1 MSPPTR
7 RTTEATL
14 TEVLTGGRALPRHR
28 HPRPPPREVGWVEVE
43 LVAEGVAGSF
53 VPDGEQ
59 REDGRLELGPG
70 PTAPYRTRVVVRR
83 PADAAAFSGTVV
95 VEWLNVSSGLDA
107 NPDWAFLAP
116 ELVRTGVAWVGVSA
130 QCIGVKGGAIAVD
143 AGEGAGDAGV
153 GLKGHDPER
162 YGSLHH
168 PGDAFAYDIYSQV
181 GAAVR
186 VGAPAA
192 LGGLRVEQ
200 VLAIG
205 ESQSAFALTT
215 YIDGVH
221 PDAWVYDGFL
231 VHSRGRSGLPLG
243 EAGKGVTGRRAITG
257 APQRIRTDLDV
268 PVMIVQTETDL
279 LPVLGY
285 AEARQDDTDLI
296 RLWEIAGTA
305 HADASTLG
313 PFAKM
318 VDCGVPINDGPQR
331 FVLRAALR
339 HLVAWAAGG
348 EAPPE
353 APRLGDRPRARRR
366 PLPARPRRHGPRRH
380 PPPPGRGAGGRAVGR
395 SGARRHPHVPA
406 AGPDPGV
413 PGRAPGRAVPD
424 GRGLPRRLRGRHR
437 RRRSPPAS
445 PWPTTATRSSPTPT
459 PRSSPPETLP
469 KGGSPASAR
478 WAT

>member
-1 MSPPTR
+1 VFLAAATR
-7 RTTEATL
+7 GPHL
-14 TEVLTGGRALPRHR
+14 D
-28 HPRPPPREVGWVEVE
+28 EVGWVETE

-59 REDGRLELGPG
+59 LEDGRLELGPG
-70 PTAPYRTRVVVRR
+70 PTAAYRTRVVVRR

-130 QCIGVKGGAIAVD
+130 QCIGVEGGDVAVD

-162 YGSLHH
+162 YGSLQH

-186 VGAPAA
+186 AGAPAA

-200 VLAIG
+200 LLAIG

-221 PDAWVYDGFL
+221 PGAWVYDGFL

-257 APQRIRTDLDV
+257 TPQRIRTDLDV
-268 PVMIVQTETDL
+268 PVVIVQTETDL

-313 PFAKM
+313 PFAAM

-339 HLVAWAAGG
+339 HLVAWASGG

-353 APRLGDRPRARRR
+353 APRLVID
-366 PLPARPRRHGPRRH
+366 LGPD
-380 PPPPGRGAGGRAVGR
+380 
-395 SGARRHPHVPA
+395 GARFPRDPDGLARGGIRLPQVEVPVAALSGDPGPVDTLMCQLLGQTLAFPTERLAELYPTVDGYLAAYEAATDASIA
-406 AGPDPGV
+406 AGFALADDRDEILADAHPEV
-413 PGRAPGRAVPD
+413 I
-424 GRGLPRRLRGRHR
+424 
-437 RRRSPPAS
+437 
-445 PWPTTATRSSPTPT
+445 PT
-459 PRSSPPETLP
+459 
-469 KGGSPASAR
+469 
-478 WAT
+478 

>member
-1 MSPPTR
+1 MSPNDER

-14 TEVLTGGRALPRHR
+14 TEELTGGRGAFLAAATRGPHLD
-28 HPRPPPREVGWVEVE
+28 EIGWVETE

-83 PADAAAFSGTVV
+83 PADPAAFSGTVV

-107 NPDWAFLAP
+107 NPDWSFLAP

-130 QCIGVKGGAIAVD
+130 QCIGVEGGAIAVD

-162 YGSLHH
+162 YGSLAH

-192 LGGLRVEQ
+192 LGGLRVDQ

-243 EAGKGVTGRRAITG
+243 EAGTGVNGRRAITG

-348 EAPPE
+348 ESPPE
-353 APRLGDRPRARRR
+353 APRLVID
-366 PLPARPRRHGPRRH
+366 LGPD
-380 PPPPGRGAGGRAVGR
+380 
-395 SGARRHPHVPA
+395 GARFPRDPDGMARGGIRLPQVEVPVAALSGDPGPVDTLMCQLLGQTLAFPAERLAELYPTVEGYLAAYEAATDASIA
-406 AGPDPGV
+406 AGFALAADRDEILADAHPEV
-413 PGRAPGRAVPD
+413 I
-424 GRGLPRRLRGRHR
+424 
-437 RRRSPPAS
+437 
-445 PWPTTATRSSPTPT
+445 PT
-459 PRSSPPETLP
+459 
-469 KGGSPASAR
+469 
-478 WAT
+478 